1 MTKLNFFTFFFF
13 GDGGLSFVSS
23 DNFRFTAI
31 FTGVA
36 LVGMAFVGVA
46 LVGVAFVGASIGV
59 PLSFVFP
66 SSSVS
71 LPLPSSSSFDF
82 FLVGVAEGDFPFLDG
97 NISDVSL
104 DFLNNT

>member
-1 MTKLNFFTFFFF
+1 
-13 GDGGLSFVSS
+13 
-23 DNFRFTAI
+23 
-31 FTGVA
+31 
-36 LVGMAFVGVA
+36 
-46 LVGVAFVGASIGV
+46 VAFVGASIGE